1 MVYFRFDCDK
11 KDFKG
16 TEHKSV
22 LYGDDAMTM
31 ADFEFEEGRVDN
43 YYLDKYNKI
52 VNEIDDLDKFSNEYD
67 KLKKEYIE
75 DNLTLDGCSCFEL
88 TDNGIEFAC
97 RYGHITERK
106 IVTFFEGEEIETG
119 HDGETVAK
127 CNKILWQGNS
137 SKITNILYDD
147 DIENKIEEILN
158 IIK

>member
-16 TEHKSV
+16 IEHKSV

-31 ADFEFEEGRVDN
+31 IDFEFEEGRVDK

-52 VNEIDDLDKFSNEYD
+52 VNEIDDFDKFSNEYD

-75 DNLTLDGCSCFEL
+75 DNWTLDGCSCFEL
-88 TDNGIEFAC
+88 TDDGIEFAC
-97 RYGHITERK
+97 RYGHITERE

-127 CNKILWQGNS
+127 CNKIIWQDNS
-137 SKITNILYDD
+137 NKITDILFDD
-147 DIENKIEEILN
+147 DIENKVEKILN